1 MSFLA
6 TKTLCKAGMVMMK
19 RSGAVSIACA
29 FSLWLLGSAIMSVDS
44 PAHAQS
50 ADLVL
55 CDRLA
60 ADPADPDKPADIQGA
75 REIAQVDIATAIKF
89 CRIASAASRR
99 ALYQLGRAYAANQQ
113 LPEAIGAYRKAADKG
128 STSAMVELGVL
139 LATGSGVPKDEV
151 QARKLFERAAEAGN
165 PRGVSNLA
173 VLPNGGGAPSDP
185 VKARA
190 LLSRAAGTS
199 AEAQYQLGLMTAD
212 GVGGPQDDVAA
223 RTLFEKAAAQNHPGA
238 LERMGAFAQSG
249 RGGAQD
255 TSAAKAYY
263 AKAVALGN
271 EEAKVALKRLE
282 CPYVLKD
289 KRGKF
294 VSDLCF

>member
-1 MSFLA
+1 
-6 TKTLCKAGMVMMK
+6 MK
-19 RSGAVSIACA
+19 RSGAVSIACVSGIA
-29 FSLWLLGSAIMSVDS
+29 LLALAVASVDFPS
-44 PAHAQS
+44 HAQS

-60 ADPADPDKPADIQGA
+60 ADPADPDKPADAKGT
-75 REIAQVDIATAIKF
+75 REIAPSDIATAIKF
-89 CRIASAASRR
+89 CKIASAASRR
-99 ALYQLGRAYAANQQ
+99 ALYELGRAYAANQQ

-139 LATGSGVPKDEV
+139 LATGSGVPKDEA

-173 VLPNGGGAPSDP
+173 ALPNRGAPSDP
-185 VKARA
+185 VKART
-190 LLSRAAGTS
+190 LLSRAAETS
-199 AEAQYQLGLMTAD
+199 AEAQYQLGLLTAE

-223 RTLFEKAAAQNHPGA
+223 RALFEKAATQGHPGA

-255 TSAAKAYY
+255 TSAAKAYCE
-263 AKAVALGN
+263 KAVALGN
-271 EEAKVALKRLE
+271 EDAKAALKRLE

-289 KRGKF
+289 KRGNV
-294 VSDLCF
+294 VSNLCF